1 MSLAASIAI
10 SHLLSRRRQTIV
22 SVLGITLGVSF
33 FLAISAMMRGS
44 ENDFMQRLVDNS
56 PHVTVYDEYRNPRQQ
71 PVQIAF
77 PTAIAD
83 IHGMKPRTELRGI
96 RQYKEKLALIT
107 RRTDLQIAAVLQGQV
122 IASFAGMTRGVSITG
137 VKPEQMK
144 NVSRIEDYFVTGSL
158 DSLSANPSGIIIGV
172 GLADKFQLKMG
183 DKLSITSPSGTIH
196 LMKIVGLFNTGSTN
210 YDESQTF
217 ALLNRVQN
225 LLERPNVANR
235 LILKLQDPQRSAVVA
250 HQIERELG
258 YKTQSWQEASQ
269 DLMNL
274 VLIRN
279 LIMYSVVSA
288 ILLVASFGIYNVIS
302 TVVLEKTKDIAILK
316 SIGFEARDIERIF
329 LIEGAILGLIGS
341 IFGSLLGLTLMYGL
355 SRIAIKSPFNTT
367 SAFLP
372 IDWSTDQ
379 ILIAIAFAMLSALFA
394 AWLPA
399 RKGGRV
405 RPVDI
410 LRGAE

>member
-77 PTAIAD
+77 PSAIAD

-96 RQYKEKLALIT
+96 SQYKEKLALIA

-196 LMKIVGLFNTGSTN
+196 LMKIVGLFNTGTTN

-235 LILKLQDPQRSAVVA
+235 FILKLQDPQQSAVVA

-341 IFGSLLGLTLMYGL
+341 ISGSVLGLTLMYGL

>member
-96 RQYKEKLALIT
+96 RQYKEKLALIA

-122 IASFAGMTRGVSITG
+122 IASFSGMTRGVSITG

-196 LMKIVGLFNTGSTN
+196 LMKIVGLFNTGTTN

>member
-77 PTAIAD
+77 PSAIAD

-96 RQYKEKLALIT
+96 SQYKEKLALIA

-196 LMKIVGLFNTGSTN
+196 LMKIVGLFNTGTTN

-235 LILKLQDPQRSAVVA
+235 FILKLQDPQQSAVVA

-341 IFGSLLGLTLMYGL
+341 ISGSVLGLTLMYGL

-372 IDWSTDQ
+372 IDWSSDQ

>member
-96 RQYKEKLALIT
+96 RQYKEKLALIA

-196 LMKIVGLFNTGSTN
+196 LMKIVGLFNTGTTN

-367 SAFLP
+367 SAFLRHQKN
-372 IDWSTDQ
+372 TV
-379 ILIAIAFAMLSALFA
+379 
-394 AWLPA
+394 
-399 RKGGRV
+399 GGR
-405 RPVDI
+405 RQG
-410 LRGAE
+410 RCGSHHQSQTKAAF

>member
-77 PTAIAD
+77 PTAITD

-96 RQYKEKLALIT
+96 RQYKEKLALIA

-196 LMKIVGLFNTGSTN
+196 LMKIVGLFNTGTTN

-235 LILKLQDPQRSAVVA
+235 FILKLQDPQQSAVVA

-341 IFGSLLGLTLMYGL
+341 ISGSVLGLTLMYGL

-372 IDWSTDQ
+372 IDWSSDQ

>member
-77 PTAIAD
+77 PSAIAD

-96 RQYKEKLALIT
+96 SQYKEKLALIA

-196 LMKIVGLFNTGSTN
+196 LMKIVGLFNTGTTN

-235 LILKLQDPQRSAVVA
+235 FILKLQDPQQSAVVA

-341 IFGSLLGLTLMYGL
+341 ISGSVLGVTLMYGL

>member
-77 PTAIAD
+77 PSAIAD

-96 RQYKEKLALIT
+96 RQYKEKLALIA

-196 LMKIVGLFNTGSTN
+196 LMKIVGLFNTGTTN

-341 IFGSLLGLTLMYGL
+341 ISGSVLGLTLMYGL

>member
-96 RQYKEKLALIT
+96 RQYKEKLALIA

-158 DSLSANPSGIIIGV
+158 DSLSANPNGIIIGV

-196 LMKIVGLFNTGSTN
+196 LMKIVGLFNTGTTN

-235 LILKLQDPQRSAVVA
+235 FILKLQDPQQSAVVA

-341 IFGSLLGLTLMYGL
+341 ISGSVLGVTLMYGL

-372 IDWSTDQ
+372 IDWSSDQ
-379 ILIAIAFAMLSALFA
+379 LLIAIAFAMLSALFA

>member
-10 SHLLSRRRQTIV
+10 SHLLSRLRQTIV

-77 PTAIAD
+77 PSAITD

-96 RQYKEKLALIT
+96 RQYKEKLALIA

-158 DSLSANPSGIIIGV
+158 DSLSANPNGIIIGV

-183 DKLSITSPSGTIH
+183 DKLSITSPSGTIR
-196 LMKIVGLFNTGSTN
+196 LMKIVGLFNTGTTN

-235 LILKLQDPQRSAVVA
+235 FILKLQDPQQSAVVA

-341 IFGSLLGLTLMYGL
+341 ISGSLVGLSFMYGL

-367 SAFLP
+367 RAFLP
-372 IDWSTDQ
+372 IDWSADQ

>member
-77 PTAIAD
+77 PSAIAD

-96 RQYKEKLALIT
+96 RQYKEKLALIA

-196 LMKIVGLFNTGSTN
+196 LMKIVGLFNTGTTN

-235 LILKLQDPQRSAVVA
+235 FILKLQDPQQSAVVA

-341 IFGSLLGLTLMYGL
+341 ISGSVLGLTLMYGL

-372 IDWSTDQ
+372 IDWSSDQ

>member
-77 PTAIAD
+77 PSAIAD

-96 RQYKEKLALIT
+96 SQYKEKLALIA

-196 LMKIVGLFNTGSTN
+196 LMKIVGLFNTGTTN

-235 LILKLQDPQRSAVVA
+235 LILKLQDPQQSAVVA

-341 IFGSLLGLTLMYGL
+341 ISGSVLGLTLMYGL

>member
-77 PTAIAD
+77 PSAIAD

-96 RQYKEKLALIT
+96 SQYKEKLALIA

-196 LMKIVGLFNTGSTN
+196 LMKIVGLFNTGTTN

-235 LILKLQDPQRSAVVA
+235 FILKLQDPQQSAVVA

>member
-77 PTAIAD
+77 PSAIAD

-96 RQYKEKLALIT
+96 RQYKEKLALIA

-196 LMKIVGLFNTGSTN
+196 LMKIVGLFNTGTTN

-217 ALLNRVQN
+217 SLLNRVQN

-235 LILKLQDPQRSAVVA
+235 FILKLQDPQQSAVVA

-341 IFGSLLGLTLMYGL
+341 ISGSVLGLTLMYGL

-372 IDWSTDQ
+372 IDWSSDQ